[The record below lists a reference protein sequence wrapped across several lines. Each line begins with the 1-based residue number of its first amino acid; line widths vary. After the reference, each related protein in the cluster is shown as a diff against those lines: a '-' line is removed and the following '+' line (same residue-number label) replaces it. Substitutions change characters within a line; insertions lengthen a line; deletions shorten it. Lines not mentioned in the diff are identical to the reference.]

1 MPLFMSPPDPHSPL
15 RRALRWSAFLS
26 LWSCV
31 GLIVLGLGWELW
43 WAPTGRGTLAI
54 KVIPLVLALPG
65 LWQARLYT
73 FRWLSLALWL
83 YVAEGA
89 VRATSELGPGRWLG
103 GVEALLGVLL
113 FAGCAWQVRT
123 QLALRRLTATPA
135 GHA

>member
-1 MPLFMSPPDPHSPL
+1 MSSPAPQATL
-15 RRALRWSAFLS
+15 RTALRLSAQLS

-31 GLIVLGLGWELW
+31 GLILLGLGWELW
-43 WAPTGRGTLAI
+43 WAPTGRGTLAL
-54 KVIPLVLALPG
+54 KVVPLVLALPG

-89 VRATSELGPGRWLG
+89 VRATSEQGPGRWLG

-113 FAGCAWQVRT
+113 FFGCAWQVRS
-123 QLALRRLTATPA
+123 QLSLRRLATPPA
-135 GHA
+135 DHA

>member
-1 MPLFMSPPDPHSPL
+1 MSSPASNTTTL
-15 RRALRWSAFLS
+15 RGALRLSANLS
-26 LWSCV
+26 LLACI

-54 KVIPLVLALPG
+54 KVIPLVIALPG
-65 LWQARLYT
+65 LWQTRLYT
-73 FRWLSLALWL
+73 YRWLSLALWL

-103 GVEALLGVLL
+103 GAEALLGVML

-123 QLALRRLTATPA
+123 QLSLRRLTAEPTN